1 MITKRVMAFERS
13 GVSGMQLAAGQGR
26 FRADRILGLA
36 LTGLIVATLGI
47 AGQAQSAEAAADL
60 TRSKQL
66 AIAEVGGQV
75 GVGAAGLD
83 VTALHEAAAVHSA
96 TEAVRGAQPL
106 VVEAGAELGAAGIAG
121 LVSLSTAVIAQ
132 LGAGSSAAAVVT
144 TAAELRAE
152 QGAVGAALAA
162 HRQAVA
168 AQLAAEAAAAQAAA
182 DAAAQ
187 QVADEGD
194 DWSGGSDAAASASG
208 EATGDA
214 AAAAPA
220 ANPYT
225 SEYYPGLPAAPR
237 DEDCGPCTGKE
248 MVPVYYNGK
257 YVWGCDA

>member
-1 MITKRVMAFERS
+1 MITKRVMAFEHS
-13 GVSGMQLAAGQGR
+13 GASGGQLEAGRGR
-26 FRADRILGLA
+26 FRVDRMLGLA
-36 LTGLIVATLGI
+36 LTGLIVATIGI

-60 TRSKQL
+60 SRSKQL

-75 GVGAAGLD
+75 GIGATGLD
-83 VTALHEAAAVHSA
+83 VTALRGAAAARSA
-96 TEAVRGAQPL
+96 TEALRGAQPL
-106 VVEAGAELGAAGIAG
+106 VAEAGAELGAAGVAG

-208 EATGDA
+208 EATGEA

-225 SEYYPGLPAAPR
+225 SEFYPGLPAAPR